1 MDATWINSALDGLMS
16 GDAGG
21 NVLSSE
27 AVLLALLVS
36 FCIGHVVAWVYVW
49 THEGLSYSRMFA
61 GSLLAMPV
69 IVALVML
76 LMAGNLI
83 IAFGLLAVFTV
94 VRFRNVLKDT
104 RDTTFVLWTII
115 EGMAA
120 GTMKYGLAVLGC
132 AVVAAVF
139 LYLKLTAFGGR
150 HRYDAILNVQFV
162 TANGAAA
169 VRTDADDDDDDD
181 EPDNERPHDN
191 REDSRFRPV
200 LRRHALRA
208 QLTNRRE
215 LDESR
220 RDQTYQLVLRDP
232 SRSRELLKELEATE
246 GVVHV
251 ALYRR
256 EEESET

>member
-1 MDATWINSALDGLMS
+1 MDATWFNSALDGLMS

-21 NVLSSE
+21 HAVSSE
-27 AVLLALLVS
+27 GVLLALLVS

-69 IVALVML
+69 IVSLVML

-104 RDTTFVLWTII
+104 RDTTFVLWSII

-132 AVVAAVF
+132 AVISAVF

-150 HRYDAILNVQFV
+150 HRYDAILNVQF
-162 TANGAAA
+162 TTGNGSAAA
-169 VRTDADDDDDDD
+169 QQGSDDDDD
-181 EPDNERPHDN
+181 EDLHTY
-191 REDSRFRPV
+191 REDNRFRPL
-200 LRRHALRA
+200 LRRHALSAR
-208 QLTNRRE
+208 LT
-215 LDESR
+215 SR
-220 RDQTYQLVLRDP
+220 RNLDDSRQDQTYQLVLRDP
-232 SRSRELLKELEATE
+232 NRSRELLRELEAAE